1 MATLRNLAIGI
12 LRVCGHTSI
21 AAALRHN
28 ARNAIRVLGSLAS
41 PPTNQTF
48 PHFDGALRLR

>member
-12 LRVCGHTSI
+12 LRLCGHTSI

-28 ARNAIRVLGSLAS
+28 ARNAIRVLGFLGITAHE
-41 PPTNQTF
+41 PDIP
-48 PHFDGALRLR
+48 AL